1 MKTHFTSANERQGYW
16 KSYPILVLLCLTL
29 AGCNNLI
36 APYNQTAYANATSI
50 KAEALLLMAK
60 ATETYSDH
68 QSEVDAL
75 MLRVEQAYEYAKGI
89 PKNEDS
95 TRQWEI
101 LKNPERNLLGGFMK
115 RWREHG
121 PLGETFIKNARED
134 LVGPAFEE
142 IIRLESGKI
151 QSGS

>member
-1 MKTHFTSANERQGYW
+1 MKTHFTSAIGRANEQHRYW
-16 KSYPILVLLCLTL
+16 KFYPFLVLLFLTL

-60 ATETYSDH
+60 AAEPYSDH
-68 QSEVDAL
+68 QSEVDGL

-95 TRQWEI
+95 TQ
-101 LKNPERNLLGGFMK
+101 
-115 RWREHG
+115 
-121 PLGETFIKNARED
+121 
-134 LVGPAFEE
+134 
-142 IIRLESGKI
+142 
-151 QSGS
+151 